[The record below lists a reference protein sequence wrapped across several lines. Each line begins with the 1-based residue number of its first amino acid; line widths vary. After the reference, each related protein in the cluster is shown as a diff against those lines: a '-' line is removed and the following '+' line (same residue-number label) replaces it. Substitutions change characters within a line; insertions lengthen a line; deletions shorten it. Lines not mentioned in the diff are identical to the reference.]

1 MRTNDFTAKQIIL
14 GLVEVVRLEIESKK
28 KTLSIGDE
36 ELVQKIMSKI
46 SEANKEFATEKE
58 ELRYWGIVTREVAW
72 YEANTEE
79 SEEIINRLKSGDQ
92 LFAQKFFYSTNT
104 NGCNIS
110 RFRSKILANIKQ
122 TYKIEVSV
130 EEFGDIL
137 YTFLWN
143 EGTWSILDKYS
154 RKSSF
159 FCWLSE
165 VAQHELIRYLE
176 DMKLINVTRER
187 TAGNTRLLGLSIAP
201 EMWEYILNDTMPN
214 GLYKDV
220 LFSTLVERNTE
231 EKMMKSFCLK
241 IEDLHRLQ
249 KKAEAD
255 LKDRLIRSDRGY
267 EELVLRDKTP
277 RVIEV
282 SEEFAKDFCVWQEGK
297 SNANPLADVL
307 GVDLNHEDLQKKVV
321 DFLYTI
327 PQKLKWT
334 EEERIVWTL
343 RFIEDTAPIEVAERI
358 GRKRSWVDTKY
369 SRLNA
374 RFNKAV
380 KDWWSKNAK
389 IVGESLV
396 QIVIEHQTFI
406 PLLL

>member
-1 MRTNDFTAKQIIL
+1 MRTNDFTAKQTIL

-36 ELVQKIMSKI
+36 ELVQKIMSKV
-46 SEANKEFATEKE
+46 SEANMEFVTEKE

-72 YEANTEE
+72 HEANTEE

-241 IEDLHRLQ
+241 KEDLHRLQ

-369 SRLNA
+369 SRLNV

-380 KDWWSKNAK
+380 KEWWAEHAK
-389 IVGESLV
+389 
-396 QIVIEHQTFI
+396 
-406 PLLL
+406 

>member
-1 MRTNDFTAKQIIL
+1 MRTNDFTAKQTIL

-28 KTLSIGDE
+28 KTLTIGDE
-36 ELVQKIMSKI
+36 ELVQKIMSKVL
-46 SEANKEFATEKE
+46 EANKEFATEKE

-72 YEANTEE
+72 YESNTEE

-231 EKMMKSFCLK
+231 KKIMKSFCLK
-241 IEDLHRLQ
+241 KEDLHRLQ

-255 LKDRLIRSDRGY
+255 LKDRLIRSDCGY
-267 EELVLRDKTP
+267 EELVLRDKTS

-282 SEEFAKDFCVWQEGK
+282 SEEFAKDFCVWQEDK

-369 SRLNA
+369 SRLNV
-374 RFNKAV
+374 RFNKAI
-380 KDWWSKNAK
+380 KEWWAENAK
-389 IVGESLV
+389 
-396 QIVIEHQTFI
+396 
-406 PLLL
+406 

>member
-1 MRTNDFTAKQIIL
+1 MRTNDFTAKQTIL

-28 KTLSIGDE
+28 KTLTIGDE
-36 ELVQKIMSKI
+36 ELVQKIMSKV
-46 SEANKEFATEKE
+46 SEANKEFTTEKE

-220 LFSTLVERNTE
+220 LFSTLVKRNTE

-369 SRLNA
+369 SRLNV

-380 KDWWSKNAK
+380 KEWWAENAK
-389 IVGESLV
+389 
-396 QIVIEHQTFI
+396 
-406 PLLL
+406 

>member
-220 LFSTLVERNTE
+220 LFSTLVKRNTE

-241 IEDLHRLQ
+241 KEDLHRLQ

-369 SRLNA
+369 SRLNV

-380 KDWWSKNAK
+380 KEWWAENAK
-389 IVGESLV
+389 
-396 QIVIEHQTFI
+396 
-406 PLLL
+406 

>member
-1 MRTNDFTAKQIIL
+1 MRTNDFTAKQTIL

-28 KTLSIGDE
+28 KTLTIGDE
-36 ELVQKIMSKI
+36 ELVQKIMSKV
-46 SEANKEFATEKE
+46 SEANKEFTTEKE

-220 LFSTLVERNTE
+220 LFSTLVKRNTE

-241 IEDLHRLQ
+241 KEDLHRLQ

-369 SRLNA
+369 SRLNV
-374 RFNKAV
+374 RFNKTV
-380 KDWWSKNAK
+380 KEWWAENAK
-389 IVGESLV
+389 
-396 QIVIEHQTFI
+396 
-406 PLLL
+406 

>member
-1 MRTNDFTAKQIIL
+1 MRTNDFTAKQTIL

-36 ELVQKIMSKI
+36 ELVQKIMSKV
-46 SEANKEFATEKE
+46 SEANKEFTTEKE

-220 LFSTLVERNTE
+220 LFSTLVKRNTE

-369 SRLNA
+369 SRLNV

-380 KDWWSKNAK
+380 KEWWAENAK
-389 IVGESLV
+389 
-396 QIVIEHQTFI
+396 
-406 PLLL
+406 

>member
-1 MRTNDFTAKQIIL
+1 MRTNDFTAKQTIL

-36 ELVQKIMSKI
+36 ELVQKIMSKV

-72 YEANTEE
+72 YEANTKE

-165 VAQHELIRYLE
+165 VAQHELTRYLE
-176 DMKLINVTRER
+176 DMKLINVTRKR

-220 LFSTLVERNTE
+220 LFSTLVERKTE

-241 IEDLHRLQ
+241 KEDMHRLQ

-255 LKDRLIRSDRGY
+255 LKDRLIRSDHGY

-327 PQKLKWT
+327 PQELKWT

-358 GRKRSWVDTKY
+358 GRKRSWVDNKY
-369 SRLNA
+369 SRLNV

-380 KDWWSKNAK
+380 KEWWAVNSTSKCK
-389 IVGESLV
+389 F
-396 QIVIEHQTFI
+396 T
-406 PLLL
+406 

>member
-1 MRTNDFTAKQIIL
+1 MRTNDFTAKQTIL

-28 KTLSIGDE
+28 KTLTIGDE
-36 ELVQKIMSKI
+36 ELVQKIMSKV

-165 VAQHELIRYLE
+165 VVQHELIRYLE
-176 DMKLINVTRER
+176 EMKLINVTRER

-241 IEDLHRLQ
+241 KEDLHKLL

-255 LKDRLIRSDRGY
+255 LRDRLIRSDRGY

-277 RVIEV
+277 RAIEV

-307 GVDLNHEDLQKKVV
+307 GVDLNQEDLQKKVV

-380 KDWWSKNAK
+380 KEWWSKNAK
-389 IVGESLV
+389 
-396 QIVIEHQTFI
+396 
-406 PLLL
+406 

>member
-1 MRTNDFTAKQIIL
+1 MRTNVFTAKQTIL

-36 ELVQKIMSKI
+36 ELVEKIMSKV

-58 ELRYWGIVTREVAW
+58 ELRYWGVVTREVAW

-79 SEEIINRLKSGDQ
+79 SEEIIKRLKSDDQ
-92 LFAQKFFYSTNT
+92 LFVQKFFYSTNT

-122 TYKIEVSV
+122 TYKIDVSV

-143 EGTWSILDKYS
+143 EGTWSVLDKYS

-159 FCWLSE
+159 FCWLAE
-165 VAQHELIRYLE
+165 VAQHELVRVLE
-176 DMKLINVTRER
+176 DAKLINVIPER
-187 TAGNTRLLGLSIAP
+187 TVGNTRLLGLSIAP
-201 EMWEYILNDTMPN
+201 EMWEYILNDIMPN
-214 GLYKDV
+214 GLYKDI
-220 LFSTLVERNTE
+220 LFATLVERNTE
-231 EKMMKSFCLK
+231 EKMMKSFGLEK
-241 IEDLHRLQ
+241 EDLHKLQ

-255 LKDRLIRSDRGY
+255 FKDRLIRSDSVY
-267 EELVLRDKTP
+267 EELVLRDKKT
-277 RVIEV
+277 RIIEV
-282 SEEFAKDFCVWQEGK
+282 SDDFAKDFCVWQEGK

-307 GVDLNHEDLQKKVV
+307 GVDLNNEDLQKKVV
-321 DFLYTI
+321 EFLYTI

-343 RFIEDTAPIEVAERI
+343 RFIEGTAPIDVAERV

-380 KDWWSKNAK
+380 KEWWAK
-389 IVGESLV
+389 YAK
-396 QIVIEHQTFI
+396 
-406 PLLL
+406 

>member
-1 MRTNDFTAKQIIL
+1 MRTNDFTAKQTIL

-79 SEEIINRLKSGDQ
+79 SEEIINRLKLGDQ

-201 EMWEYILNDTMPN
+201 EMWEYILNDTMSN
-214 GLYKDV
+214 GLYKDI

-241 IEDLHRLQ
+241 KEDLHRLQ

-282 SEEFAKDFCVWQEGK
+282 SEEFTKDFCVWQEGK

-369 SRLNA
+369 SRLNV

-380 KDWWSKNAK
+380 KEWWAENAK
-389 IVGESLV
+389 
-396 QIVIEHQTFI
+396 
-406 PLLL
+406 

>member
-1 MRTNDFTAKQIIL
+1 MRTNDFTAKQTIL

-28 KTLSIGDE
+28 KTLTIGDE
-36 ELVQKIMSKI
+36 ELVQKIMSKV
-46 SEANKEFATEKE
+46 SEVNKEFATEKE

-130 EEFGDIL
+130 EEFGNIL

-176 DMKLINVTRER
+176 DMKLINVTRGR

-241 IEDLHRLQ
+241 KEDLHRLQ

-369 SRLNA
+369 SRLNV

-380 KDWWSKNAK
+380 KEWWAENAK
-389 IVGESLV
+389 
-396 QIVIEHQTFI
+396 
-406 PLLL
+406 

>member
-1 MRTNDFTAKQIIL
+1 MRTNDFTAKQTIL

-220 LFSTLVERNTE
+220 LFSTLVKRNTE

-241 IEDLHRLQ
+241 KEDLHRLQ

-282 SEEFAKDFCVWQEGK
+282 SEEFAKDFCIWQEGK

-343 RFIEDTAPIEVAERI
+343 RFIEDTAPVEVAERI

-369 SRLNA
+369 SRLNV

-380 KDWWSKNAK
+380 KEWWAENAK
-389 IVGESLV
+389 
-396 QIVIEHQTFI
+396 
-406 PLLL
+406 

>member
-1 MRTNDFTAKQIIL
+1 MRTNDFTAKQTIL

-28 KTLSIGDE
+28 KTLSKGDE
-36 ELVQKIMSKI
+36 ELVQKIMSKV
-46 SEANKEFATEKE
+46 SEVNKEFATEKE

-176 DMKLINVTRER
+176 DMKLINVTRGR

-241 IEDLHRLQ
+241 KEDLHRLQ

-297 SNANPLADVL
+297 SNANPLADVF

-369 SRLNA
+369 SRLNV

-380 KDWWSKNAK
+380 KEWWAENAK
-389 IVGESLV
+389 
-396 QIVIEHQTFI
+396 
-406 PLLL
+406 

>member
-1 MRTNDFTAKQIIL
+1 MRTNDFTAKQTIL

-220 LFSTLVERNTE
+220 LFSTMVERNTE

-241 IEDLHRLQ
+241 KEDLHRLQ

-389 IVGESLV
+389 
-396 QIVIEHQTFI
+396 
-406 PLLL
+406 

>member
-1 MRTNDFTAKQIIL
+1 MRTNDFTAKQTIL

-28 KTLSIGDE
+28 KTLTIGDE
-36 ELVQKIMSKI
+36 ELVQKIMSKV

-241 IEDLHRLQ
+241 KEDLHRLQ

-389 IVGESLV
+389 
-396 QIVIEHQTFI
+396 
-406 PLLL
+406 

>member
-1 MRTNDFTAKQIIL
+1 MRTNDFTAKQTIL

-58 ELRYWGIVTREVAW
+58 ELRYWGIVTHEVAW

-110 RFRSKILANIKQ
+110 RFRSKILAKIKQ

-187 TAGNTRLLGLSIAP
+187 TAGNTRLLGLSIAQ

-241 IEDLHRLQ
+241 KEELHRLQ

-307 GVDLNHEDLQKKVV
+307 GVDLSHEDLQKKVV

-380 KDWWSKNAK
+380 KEWWSKNAK
-389 IVGESLV
+389 
-396 QIVIEHQTFI
+396 
-406 PLLL
+406 

>member
-1 MRTNDFTAKQIIL
+1 MRTNDFTAKQTIL

-28 KTLSIGDE
+28 KTLTIGDE
-36 ELVQKIMSKI
+36 ELVQKIMSKV

-176 DMKLINVTRER
+176 DMQLINVTRER

-220 LFSTLVERNTE
+220 LFSTLVKRNTE

-241 IEDLHRLQ
+241 KEDLHRLQ

-282 SEEFAKDFCVWQEGK
+282 SEEFARDFCVWQEGK

-369 SRLNA
+369 SRLNV

-380 KDWWSKNAK
+380 KEWWAENAK
-389 IVGESLV
+389 
-396 QIVIEHQTFI
+396 
-406 PLLL
+406 

>member
-1 MRTNDFTAKQIIL
+1 MRTNDFTAKQTIL

-36 ELVQKIMSKI
+36 ELVQKIMSKV

-201 EMWEYILNDTMPN
+201 EMWKYILNDTMPN

-241 IEDLHRLQ
+241 KEDLHRLQ

-380 KDWWSKNAK
+380 KEWWAENA
-389 IVGESLV
+389 
-396 QIVIEHQTFI
+396 Q
-406 PLLL
+406 

>member
-1 MRTNDFTAKQIIL
+1 MRTNDFTAKQTIL

-36 ELVQKIMSKI
+36 ELVQKIMSKV

-176 DMKLINVTRER
+176 EMKLINVTRER

-231 EKMMKSFCLK
+231 EKMMKSFGLK
-241 IEDLHRLQ
+241 KEDLHRLQ

-307 GVDLNHEDLQKKVV
+307 GVDLNQEDLQKKVV

-380 KDWWSKNAK
+380 KEWWSKNAK
-389 IVGESLV
+389 
-396 QIVIEHQTFI
+396 
-406 PLLL
+406 

>member
-1 MRTNDFTAKQIIL
+1 MRTNDFTAKQTIL

-28 KTLSIGDE
+28 KTLTIGDE
-36 ELVQKIMSKI
+36 ELVQKIMSKV

-220 LFSTLVERNTE
+220 LFSTLVKRNTE

-241 IEDLHRLQ
+241 KEDLHRLQ

-282 SEEFAKDFCVWQEGK
+282 SEEFARDFCVWQEGK

-369 SRLNA
+369 SRLNV

-380 KDWWSKNAK
+380 KEWWAENAK
-389 IVGESLV
+389 
-396 QIVIEHQTFI
+396 
-406 PLLL
+406 

>member
-1 MRTNDFTAKQIIL
+1 MRTNDFTAKQTIL

-28 KTLSIGDE
+28 KTLTIGDE

-220 LFSTLVERNTE
+220 LFSTLVERYTE
-231 EKMMKSFCLK
+231 EKIMKSFCLK
-241 IEDLHRLQ
+241 KEDLHRLQ

-369 SRLNA
+369 SRLNV

-380 KDWWSKNAK
+380 KEWWAENAK
-389 IVGESLV
+389 
-396 QIVIEHQTFI
+396 
-406 PLLL
+406 

>member
-1 MRTNDFTAKQIIL
+1 MRTNDFTAKQTIL

-28 KTLSIGDE
+28 KTLSICDK

-58 ELRYWGIVTREVAW
+58 ELRYWSIVTREVAW

-104 NGCNIS
+104 NGCNTS

-220 LFSTLVERNTE
+220 LFSTLVKRNTE

-241 IEDLHRLQ
+241 KEDLHRLQ

-282 SEEFAKDFCVWQEGK
+282 SEEFARDFCVWQEGK

-369 SRLNA
+369 SRLNV

-380 KDWWSKNAK
+380 KEWWAENAK
-389 IVGESLV
+389 
-396 QIVIEHQTFI
+396 
-406 PLLL
+406 

>member
-1 MRTNDFTAKQIIL
+1 MRTNDFTAKQTIL
-14 GLVEVVRLEIESKK
+14 GLVEVVRLEIESKR
-28 KTLSIGDE
+28 KTLSASDE
-36 ELVQKIMSKI
+36 KLVQKIMDKV

-137 YTFLWN
+137 YSFLWN

-277 RVIEV
+277 RAIEV

-307 GVDLNHEDLQKKVV
+307 GVDLNQEDLQKKVV

-380 KDWWSKNAK
+380 KEWWSKNAK
-389 IVGESLV
+389 
-396 QIVIEHQTFI
+396 
-406 PLLL
+406 

>member
-1 MRTNDFTAKQIIL
+1 MRTNDFTAKQTIL

-36 ELVQKIMSKI
+36 ELVQKIMDKV

-201 EMWEYILNDTMPN
+201 EMWEYILNDIMPN

-241 IEDLHRLQ
+241 KEDLHRLQ

-282 SEEFAKDFCVWQEGK
+282 SEEFAKDFCVWQESK

-389 IVGESLV
+389 
-396 QIVIEHQTFI
+396 
-406 PLLL
+406 

>member
-1 MRTNDFTAKQIIL
+1 MRTNDFTAKQTIL

-36 ELVQKIMSKI
+36 ELVQKIMSKV
-46 SEANKEFATEKE
+46 SEVNKEFATEKE

-176 DMKLINVTRER
+176 DMKLINVTRGR

-201 EMWEYILNDTMPN
+201 EMWEYILNDTMSN

-241 IEDLHRLQ
+241 KEDLHRLQ

-369 SRLNA
+369 SRLNV

-380 KDWWSKNAK
+380 KEWWAEHAK
-389 IVGESLV
+389 
-396 QIVIEHQTFI
+396 
-406 PLLL
+406 

>member
-1 MRTNDFTAKQIIL
+1 MRTNDFTAKQTIL

-36 ELVQKIMSKI
+36 ELVQKIMSKV

-165 VAQHELIRYLE
+165 VAQHEVIRYLE

-220 LFSTLVERNTE
+220 LFSTMVERNTE

-241 IEDLHRLQ
+241 KEDLHRLQ

-343 RFIEDTAPIEVAERI
+343 RFIEDTAPVEVAERI

-369 SRLNA
+369 SRLNV

-380 KDWWSKNAK
+380 KEWWAENAK
-389 IVGESLV
+389 
-396 QIVIEHQTFI
+396 
-406 PLLL
+406 